1 MSYEIQPAHHNQ
13 QPTHQL
19 GLAKNDQNCQFWVK
33 VGPINGKI
41 LCFTRES
48 KSFCTHITEKH
59 LSNLSALFFGQAQD
73 KMGQKCQYLANNN
86 QKCIFWTK
94 FCLLGPKILILT
106 GESKSFGSHVTEKPP
121 RHLVRIVFWSGIGS
135 NGPKM
140 PIFGQESQFWAKF
153 GRLWAKNPNFYGSK

>member
-86 QKCIFWTK
+86 QKCIFWT
-94 FCLLGPKILILT
+94 
-106 GESKSFGSHVTEKPP
+106 
-121 RHLVRIVFWSGIGS
+121 
-135 NGPKM
+135 N
-140 PIFGQESQFWAKF
+140 F
-153 GRLWAKNPNFYGSK
+153 GRFWAKNPNSYRRNQKFLYPHNGKTTRATCPHFFQGASDQMGQKSQYLAKYGHF